1 MFYDF
6 ALLSTKRFYRA
17 NLGKLLIPHGKI
29 FGIFST
35 FAALS
40 TAYNIQTMNKHLL
53 LALIVLAFS
62 LGMNRVSAQEQ
73 QAYKVGLVGFY
84 NLENLFDTIDD
95 PMKLDEEFLPQ
106 GLNQWNTEK
115 YLAKLHNMAY
125 AISTIGTDWSPDG
138 IAVLGVSEIENRH
151 VLEDLVLQPEIK
163 DRNYQIVHY
172 ESPDRRG
179 VDVGLLY
186 NPKYFTLKNSKSYR
200 TVVPD
205 DPEFITR
212 DQLVVSGLF
221 DGEMMH
227 FIVMHWPSR
236 YGGEKRSLPGRIA
249 AATLCR
255 HIADSILNQDTNA
268 KIIMMGDF
276 NDYPDNKSVTK
287 YLRATG
293 DMSNLGEGEFFNP
306 MYELHKKGYG
316 TNYYNDVPGV
326 LDQTI
331 ITPGLLPTDYSTY
344 QFKNA
349 KVHNK
354 EFLKQHGGRYNGYP
368 FRTFGS
374 GVWMGGYSDH
384 FPVYV
389 ILLKKA

>member
-1 MFYDF
+1 MVVKAEKSSKERKKTDF
-6 ALLSTKRFYRA
+6 LLPLPPNHNVNNT
-17 NLGKLLIPHGKI
+17 
-29 FGIFST
+29 
-35 FAALS
+35 
-40 TAYNIQTMNKHLL
+40 QTMNKHLIF
-53 LALIVLAFS
+53 ALIILAFG
-62 LGMNRVSAQEQ
+62 LQANRASAQEQ

-84 NLENLFDTIDD
+84 NLENLFDTIND
-95 PMKLDEEFLPQ
+95 PQKNDEEFLPQ
-106 GLNQWNTEK
+106 GVNQWNSEK
-115 YLAKLHNMAY
+115 YLSKLHNMAY

-138 IAVLGVSEIENRH
+138 VAVLGMCEMENRT
-151 VLEDLVLQPEIK
+151 VLEDLVAQPELK

-172 ESPDRRG
+172 NSPDRRG

-186 NPKYFTLKNSKSYR
+186 NPKYFKLTNSKTYH
-200 TVVPD
+200 TIIPD

-236 YGGEKRSLPGRIA
+236 AGGEKRSMPGRIA
-249 AATLCR
+249 AANLCR
-255 HIADSILNQDTNA
+255 HIADSIMREDQNA
-268 KIIMMGDF
+268 KIIMMGDY
-276 NDYPDNKSVTK
+276 NDYPDSKSVTN
-287 YLRATG
+287 YLRASG
-293 DMSNLGEGEFFNP
+293 DMKDLRDGEFFNP
-306 MYELHKKGYG
+306 MYDLHKKGFG
-316 TNYYNDVPGV
+316 TNFYRDAPGV
-326 LDQTI
+326 LDQMI
-331 ITPGLLPTDYSTY
+331 LTPALLPNGYDSY

-354 EFLKQHGGRYNGYP
+354 EFLKQHGGKYNGYP

>member
-1 MFYDF
+1 
-6 ALLSTKRFYRA
+6 
-17 NLGKLLIPHGKI
+17 
-29 FGIFST
+29 
-35 FAALS
+35 
-40 TAYNIQTMNKHLL
+40 MNKHFAFILAL
-53 LALIVLAFS
+53 LAFVLGFTS
-62 LGMNRVSAQEQ
+62 LNAQEK
-73 QAYKVGLVGFY
+73 QAYKVGIVGFY

-95 PMKLDEEFLPQ
+95 PLKLDEEFLPQ
-106 GLNQWNTEK
+106 GANQWNTEK
-115 YLAKLHNMAY
+115 YLNKLHNMAY
-125 AISTIGTDWSPDG
+125 AISTIGSDITPDG
-138 IAVLGVSEIENRH
+138 VAILGMSEIENRH
-151 VLEDLVLQPEIK
+151 VLEDLVA
-163 DRNYQIVHY
+163 D
-172 ESPDRRG
+172 SPDRRG

-186 NPKYFTLKNSKSYR
+186 NPKYFKLTNSKTYH
-200 TVVPD
+200 TIVPS

-236 YGGEKRSLPGRIA
+236 VGGEKRSMPGRIA
-249 AATLCR
+249 AAELCR
-255 HIADSILNQDTNA
+255 HIADSIMRQDQNA

-276 NDYPDNKSVTK
+276 NDYPTNKTVTEH
-287 YLRATG
+287 LRASG
-293 DMSNLGEGEFFNP
+293 DMKDLRDGEFFNP

-316 TNYYNDVPGV
+316 TNFYRDAPGV
-326 LDQTI
+326 LDQMI
-331 ITPGLLPTDYSTY
+331 LTPALLPNGYDSY

-368 FRTFGS
+368 FRTFAG
-374 GVWMGGYSDH
+374 GVWIGGYSDH

>member
-1 MFYDF
+1 
-6 ALLSTKRFYRA
+6 
-17 NLGKLLIPHGKI
+17 
-29 FGIFST
+29 
-35 FAALS
+35 
-40 TAYNIQTMNKHLL
+40 MNKHLIF
-53 LALIVLAFS
+53 ALIILAFG
-62 LGMNRVSAQEQ
+62 LQMNRASAQEK

-95 PMKLDEEFLPQ
+95 PNKNDEEFLPQ
-106 GLNQWNTEK
+106 GGNQWNTEK
-115 YLAKLHNMAY
+115 YLNKLHNMAY

-138 IAVLGVSEIENRH
+138 LAVLGVSEIENRT
-151 VLEDLVLQPEIK
+151 VLEDLVVQPEIK
-163 DRNYQIVHY
+163 GRNYQIVHY

-186 NPKYFTLKNSKSYR
+186 NPKYFKLTSSKSYR
-200 TVVPD
+200 TVVPN

-212 DQLVVSGLF
+212 DQLLVSGLF
-221 DGEMMH
+221 DGEPMH

-236 YGGEKRSLPGRIA
+236 YGGEKRSLPGRVA

-255 HIADSILNQDTNA
+255 HIADSILNEDANA
-268 KIIMMGDF
+268 KIIMMGDY
-276 NDYPDNKSVTK
+276 NDYPTNQSVTK
-287 YLRATG
+287 HLRASG
-293 DMSNLGEGEFFNP
+293 NINKLKEGEFYNP
-306 MYELHKKGYG
+306 MYELHQKGIG
-316 TNYYNDVPGV
+316 TNYYRDVPGV

-331 ITPGLLPTDYSTY
+331 LTPALLPTDYSSY
-344 QFKNA
+344 QLKNA
-349 KVHNK
+349 MVHNK
-354 EFLKQHGGRYNGYP
+354 EFLKQHGGKYNGYP

>member
-1 MFYDF
+1 MPP
-6 ALLSTKRFYRA
+6 KHVA
-17 NLGKLLIPHGKI
+17 N
-29 FGIFST
+29 
-35 FAALS
+35 
-40 TAYNIQTMNKHLL
+40 NIQTMNRHFLFAFLL
-53 LALIVLAFS
+53 LAFC
-62 LGMNRVSAQEQ
+62 LGMNRVSAQDQ

-84 NLENLFDTIDD
+84 NLENLFDTIND
-95 PMKLDEEFLPQ
+95 PNKDDEEFLPQ
-106 GLNQWNTEK
+106 GGNQWNTEK
-115 YLAKLHNMAY
+115 YVTKLHNMAY

-138 IAVLGVSEIENRH
+138 VAVLGVSEIENRT

-186 NPKYFTLKNSKSYR
+186 NPKYFKLVSSKSYR

-205 DPEFITR
+205 QPDFITR
-212 DQLVVSGLF
+212 DQLLVSGLF

-236 YGGEKRSLPGRIA
+236 YGGEKRSLPGRVA

-255 HIADSILNQDTNA
+255 HIADSILNEDANA
-268 KIIMMGDF
+268 KIIMMGDY
-276 NDYPDNKSVTK
+276 NDYPDNKSVTQ
-287 YLRATG
+287 YLRAKG
-293 DMSNLGEGEFFNP
+293 DMNNLGEGEFFNP

-316 TNYYNDVPGV
+316 TNYYRDVPGV

-331 ITPGLLPTDYSTY
+331 ITRGLLPTDYSTY

-368 FRTFGS
+368 FRSFGN
-374 GVWMGGYSDH
+374 GVWMAGYSDH

>member
-1 MFYDF
+1 MICVGFWMKLTDKNRKSSFNPTIINGFFCY
-6 ALLSTKRFYRA
+6 LCRVIMLNNPLS
-17 NLGKLLIPHGKI
+17 
-29 FGIFST
+29 
-35 FAALS
+35 
-40 TAYNIQTMNKHLL
+40 MNKHFAFILAL
-53 LALIVLAFS
+53 LAFC
-62 LGMNRVSAQEQ
+62 LGSSNLNAQEK

-95 PMKLDEEFLPQ
+95 PLKLDEEFLPQ
-106 GLNQWNTEK
+106 GANQWNTEK
-115 YLAKLHNMAY
+115 YLTKLHTMAY

-138 IAVLGVSEIENRH
+138 VAVLGMSEMENRQ
-151 VLEDLVLQPEIK
+151 VLEDLVAQPELA
-163 DRNYQIVHY
+163 DRHYQVVHY
-172 ESPDRRG
+172 DSPDRRG
-179 VDVGLLY
+179 VDVGLIY
-186 NPKYFTLKNSKSYR
+186 NPKYFKLISSKSYR
-200 TVVPD
+200 TVVPN

-212 DQLVVSGLF
+212 DQLLVSGLF

-236 YGGEKRSLPGRIA
+236 FGGEKRSLPGRVA
-249 AATLCR
+249 AAELCR
-255 HIADSILNQDTNA
+255 HIADSIMREDQNA

-276 NDYPDNKSVTK
+276 NDYPDNKSITK
-287 YLRATG
+287 YLRASG
-293 DMSNLGEGEFFNP
+293 DMHDLRDGEFYNP

-316 TNYYNDVPGV
+316 TNYYRDVPGV

-331 ITPGLLPTDYSTY
+331 LTPGLLPTDYSTY

-368 FRTFGS
+368 FRTFGA

>member
-1 MFYDF
+1 
-6 ALLSTKRFYRA
+6 
-17 NLGKLLIPHGKI
+17 
-29 FGIFST
+29 
-35 FAALS
+35 
-40 TAYNIQTMNKHLL
+40 MNKHCAFI
-53 LALIVLAFS
+53 LALLVFC
-62 LGMNRVSAQEQ
+62 LGVSRVSAQEQ

-95 PMKLDEEFLPQ
+95 PNKNDEEFLPN
-106 GLNQWNTEK
+106 GANQWNTEK
-115 YLAKLHNMAY
+115 YTTKLHNMAY

-138 IAVLGVSEIENRH
+138 VAILGVSEIENRT
-151 VLEDLVLQPEIK
+151 VLEDLVAQPELA
-163 DRNYQIVHY
+163 DRHYQVVHY

-186 NPKYFTLKNSKSYR
+186 NPKYFKLMSSKSYR
-200 TVVPD
+200 TVVPNQ
-205 DPEFITR
+205 PEFITR
-212 DQLVVSGLF
+212 DQLLVSGLF

-236 YGGEKRSLPGRIA
+236 FGGEKRSLPGRKA

-255 HIADSILNQDTNA
+255 HIADSIMREDPNA

-276 NDYPDNKSVTK
+276 NDYPDNRSVTE
-287 YLRATG
+287 YLRASG
-293 DMSNLGEGEFFNP
+293 NMKDLRDGEFFNP

-316 TNYYNDVPGV
+316 TNYYRDVPGV
-326 LDQTI
+326 LDQTV

-354 EFLKQHGGRYNGYP
+354 EFLKQHGGRYNGFP
-368 FRTFGS
+368 FRTFAG
-374 GVWMGGYSDH
+374 GAWAGGYSDH

-389 ILLKKA
+389 ILLKKVE

>member
-1 MFYDF
+1 
-6 ALLSTKRFYRA
+6 
-17 NLGKLLIPHGKI
+17 
-29 FGIFST
+29 
-35 FAALS
+35 
-40 TAYNIQTMNKHLL
+40 MNKHCAFI
-53 LALIVLAFS
+53 LALLVFC
-62 LGMNRVSAQEQ
+62 LGVSRVSAQEQ

-95 PMKLDEEFLPQ
+95 PNKNDEEFLPN
-106 GLNQWNTEK
+106 GANQWNTEK
-115 YLAKLHNMAY
+115 YTTKLHNLAY

-138 IAVLGVSEIENRH
+138 VAILGVSEIENRT
-151 VLEDLVLQPEIK
+151 VLEDLVAQPELA
-163 DRNYQIVHY
+163 DRHYQVVHY

-186 NPKYFTLKNSKSYR
+186 NPKYFKLMSSKSYR
-200 TVVPD
+200 TVVPNQ
-205 DPEFITR
+205 PEFITR
-212 DQLVVSGLF
+212 DQLLVSGLF

-236 YGGEKRSLPGRIA
+236 FGGEKRSLPGRKA

-255 HIADSILNQDTNA
+255 HIADSIMREDPNA

-276 NDYPDNKSVTK
+276 NDYPDNRSVTE
-287 YLRATG
+287 YLRASG
-293 DMSNLGEGEFFNP
+293 NMKDLRDGEFFNP

-316 TNYYNDVPGV
+316 TNYYRDVPGV
-326 LDQTI
+326 LDQTV

-354 EFLKQHGGRYNGYP
+354 EFLKQHGGRYNGFP
-368 FRTFGS
+368 FRTFAG
-374 GVWMGGYSDH
+374 GAWAGGYSDH

-389 ILLKKA
+389 ILLKKVE

>member
-1 MFYDF
+1 MHKHIAF
-6 ALLSTKRFYRA
+6 
-17 NLGKLLIPHGKI
+17 I
-29 FGIFST
+29 
-35 FAALS
+35 FAAL
-40 TAYNIQTMNKHLL
+40 
-53 LALIVLAFS
+53 VFC
-62 LGMNRVSAQEQ
+62 LGISSISAQEQ
-73 QAYKVGLVGFY
+73 QSYKIGLVGFY

-95 PMKLDEEFLPQ
+95 PNINDEEFLPQ
-106 GLNQWNTEK
+106 GANQWNTEK
-115 YLAKLHNMAY
+115 YLNKLHNMAY

-138 IAVLGVSEIENRH
+138 LAILGVSEIENRT
-151 VLEDLVLQPEIK
+151 VLEDLVIQPEIK

-172 ESPDRRG
+172 DSPDRRG

-186 NPKYFTLKNSKSYR
+186 NPKYFKLVSSKSYR
-200 TVVPD
+200 TIVPD
-205 DPEFITR
+205 QPDFITR
-212 DQLVVSGLF
+212 DQLLVSGLF

-249 AATLCR
+249 AAELCR
-255 HIADSILNQDTNA
+255 HIADSILREDQNA
-268 KIIMMGDF
+268 KIIMMGDY
-276 NDYPDNKSVTK
+276 NDYPDNKSITN
-287 YLRATG
+287 YLRASG
-293 DMSNLGEGEFFNP
+293 NMNDLRDGEFFNP
-306 MYELHKKGYG
+306 MYDLHKKGYG
-316 TNYYNDVPGV
+316 TNYYRDVPGV

-331 ITPGLLPTDYSTY
+331 LTPGLLPTDYETY

-368 FRTFGS
+368 FRTFAG

>member
-1 MFYDF
+1 MTENIIPIKKKEHFF
-6 ALLSTKRFYRA
+6 LSLPRSSTQTPIYMYKH
-17 NLGKLLIPHGKI
+17 II
-29 FGIFST
+29 FI
-35 FAALS
+35 
-40 TAYNIQTMNKHLL
+40 
-53 LALIVLAFS
+53 LAVLAFS
-62 LGMNRVSAQEQ
+62 LGLNRVSAQEQ

-95 PMKLDEEFLPQ
+95 PTINDEEFLPQ
-106 GLNQWNTEK
+106 GANQWNTEK
-115 YLAKLHNMAY
+115 YLNKLHNMAY

-138 IAVLGVSEIENRH
+138 VAVLGMSEIENRT
-151 VLEDLVLQPEIK
+151 VLEDLVAQPELK

-172 ESPDRRG
+172 DSPDRRG

-186 NPKYFTLKNSKSYR
+186 NPKYFKLVSSKSYR
-200 TVVPD
+200 TIVPD
-205 DPEFITR
+205 QPEFITR
-212 DQLVVSGLF
+212 DQLLVSGLF

-236 YGGEKRSLPGRIA
+236 YGGEKRSLPGRVA

-255 HIADSILNQDTNA
+255 HIADSILNEDANA
-268 KIIMMGDF
+268 KIIMMGDY

-293 DMSNLGEGEFFNP
+293 DMKALRDDEFYNP
-306 MYELHKKGYG
+306 MYELHMKGIG

-331 ITPGLLPTDYSTY
+331 ITHGLLPTDYSTY

-368 FRTFGS
+368 YRTFGS

>member
-1 MFYDF
+1 MNRHFVYTL
-6 ALLSTKRFYRA
+6 ALLVF
-17 NLGKLLIPHGKI
+17 
-29 FGIFST
+29 F
-35 FAALS
+35 LS
-40 TAYNIQTMNKHLL
+40 ITDLK
-53 LALIVLAFS
+53 
-62 LGMNRVSAQEQ
+62 AQEQ

-95 PMKLDEEFLPQ
+95 PLKDDGEFTPQ
-106 GLNQWNTEK
+106 GTNQWNTEK

-125 AISTIGTDWSPDG
+125 AISTIGTDISPDG
-138 IAVLGVSEIENRH
+138 VAVLGMSEMENRT
-151 VLEDLVLQPEIK
+151 VLEDLVAQPELK
-163 DRNYQIVHY
+163 SRNYQVVHY
-172 ESPDRRG
+172 DSPDRRG

-186 NPKYFTLKNSKSYR
+186 NPKYFKLVSSKSYR

-205 DPEFITR
+205 QPDFITR
-212 DQLVVSGLF
+212 DQLLVSGLF

-236 YGGEKRSLPGRIA
+236 YGGEKRSMPGRVA
-249 AATLCR
+249 AAELCR
-255 HIADSILNQDTNA
+255 HIADSILREDQNA

-276 NDYPDNKSVTK
+276 NDYPDNKSITK
-287 YLRATG
+287 HLRASG
-293 DMSNLGEGEFFNP
+293 NMKDLRDGEFYNP

-316 TNYYNDVPGV
+316 TNYYRDVPGV

-331 ITPGLLPTDYSTY
+331 LTPALLPTDYSTY

-354 EFLKQHGGRYNGYP
+354 EFLKQHGGKYNGYP

>member
-1 MFYDF
+1 M
-6 ALLSTKRFYRA
+6 L
-17 NLGKLLIPHGKI
+17 H
-29 FGIFST
+29 
-35 FAALS
+35 
-40 TAYNIQTMNKHLL
+40 MNKHFASILAL
-53 LALIVLAFS
+53 LAFLLGFTS
-62 LGMNRVSAQEQ
+62 LNAQEK

-84 NLENLFDTIDD
+84 NLENLFDTIND
-95 PMKLDEEFLPQ
+95 PNKNDEEFLPQ
-106 GLNQWNTEK
+106 GANQWNTEK
-115 YLAKLHNMAY
+115 YMSKLHKMAY

-138 IAVLGVSEIENRH
+138 VAVLGMSEMENRT
-151 VLEDLVLQPEIK
+151 VLEDLVAQPELK
-163 DRNYQIVHY
+163 NRNYQIVHY
-172 ESPDRRG
+172 DSPDRRG

-186 NPKYFTLKNSKSYR
+186 NPKYFKPTNSKSYR
-200 TVVPD
+200 TVVPS
-205 DPEFITR
+205 DPDFITR

-221 DGEMMH
+221 DGEPMH

-236 YGGEKRSLPGRIA
+236 AGGEKRSMPGRIA

-255 HIADSILNQDTNA
+255 HIADSILYEDPNA

-276 NDYPDNKSVTK
+276 NDYPTNKTVTE
-287 YLRATG
+287 YLRASG
-293 DMSNLGEGEFFNP
+293 DMKDLRNGEFYNA
-306 MYELHKKGYG
+306 MYDLHKKGIG
-316 TNYYNDVPGV
+316 TNYYRDAPGV
-326 LDQTI
+326 LDQMI
-331 ITPGLLPTDYSTY
+331 LTPALLPNGYDSY

-354 EFLKQHGGRYNGYP
+354 EFLKQHGGKYNGYP

>member
-1 MFYDF
+1 MVVTAEKSPKGRKKTEFF
-6 ALLSTKRFYRA
+6 LPLPPNHNA
-17 NLGKLLIPHGKI
+17 NN
-29 FGIFST
+29 T
-35 FAALS
+35 
-40 TAYNIQTMNKHLL
+40 QTMNKQLIF
-53 LALIVLAFS
+53 ALVILAFG
-62 LGMNRVSAQEQ
+62 LQINCVSAQEQ

-84 NLENLFDTIDD
+84 NLENLFDTIND
-95 PMKLDEEFLPQ
+95 PNKNDEEFLPQ
-106 GLNQWNTEK
+106 GTNQWNTEK
-115 YLAKLHNMAY
+115 YLNKLHNMAY
-125 AISTIGTDWSPDG
+125 AISTIGTDITPDG
-138 IAVLGVSEIENRH
+138 VAVLGLCEMENRH
-151 VLEDLVLQPEIK
+151 VLEDLVAQPEIK
-163 DRNYQIVHY
+163 NRNYQIVHY
-172 ESPDRRG
+172 DSPDRRG
-179 VDVGLLY
+179 VDVGLIY
-186 NPKYFTLKNSKSYR
+186 NPKYFKLTNSKSYR
-200 TVVPD
+200 TVVPN

-221 DGEMMH
+221 DGEPMH

-236 YGGEKRSLPGRIA
+236 AGGEKRSMPGRIA

-255 HIADSILNQDTNA
+255 NIADSIMREDQNA
-268 KIIMMGDF
+268 KIIMMGDY
-276 NDYPDNKSVTK
+276 NDYPDSKSVINH
-287 YLRATG
+287 LRASG
-293 DMSNLGEGEFFNP
+293 DMKDLRDGEFFNP

-316 TNYYNDVPGV
+316 TNFYRDVPGV

-354 EFLKQHGGRYNGYP
+354 EFLKQHGGKYNGYP

>member
-1 MFYDF
+1 
-6 ALLSTKRFYRA
+6 
-17 NLGKLLIPHGKI
+17 
-29 FGIFST
+29 
-35 FAALS
+35 
-40 TAYNIQTMNKHLL
+40 MNKHLII
-53 LALIVLAFS
+53 ALIVLAFT
-62 LGMNRVSAQEQ
+62 LGINHVSAQEQ

-84 NLENLFDTIDD
+84 NLENLFDTIND
-95 PMKLDEEFLPQ
+95 PNKDDEEFLPQ
-106 GLNQWNTEK
+106 GGNQWNTEK

-138 IAVLGVSEIENRH
+138 VAVLGVSEIENRT
-151 VLEDLVLQPEIK
+151 VLEDLVRQPEIK
-163 DRNYQIVHY
+163 DRNYQVVHY

-186 NPKYFTLKNSKSYR
+186 NPKYFKLTNSKSYR

-205 DPEFITR
+205 QPDFITR
-212 DQLVVSGLF
+212 DQLLVSGLF

-227 FIVMHWPSR
+227 LIVMHWPSR
-236 YGGEKRSLPGRIA
+236 FGGEKRSMPGRVA
-249 AATLCR
+249 AASLCR
-255 HIADSILNQDTNA
+255 HIADSILREDANA

-276 NDYPDNKSVTK
+276 NDYPDNKSVTE
-287 YLRATG
+287 YLRASG
-293 DMSNLGEGEFFNP
+293 DMKGLRDGEFFNP

-316 TNYYNDVPGV
+316 TNYYRDVPAV
-326 LDQTI
+326 LDQTV
-331 ITPGLLPTDYSTY
+331 ITPALLPTDYNTY
-344 QFKNA
+344 QFKVA

-368 FRTFGS
+368 FRTFAG

>member
-1 MFYDF
+1 
-6 ALLSTKRFYRA
+6 
-17 NLGKLLIPHGKI
+17 
-29 FGIFST
+29 
-35 FAALS
+35 
-40 TAYNIQTMNKHLL
+40 MNKHFAFILAL
-53 LALIVLAFS
+53 LAFGLGFS
-62 LGMNRVSAQEQ
+62 SLQAQEK

-95 PMKLDEEFLPQ
+95 PLKNDEEFLPN
-106 GLNQWNTEK
+106 GANEWNTQK
-115 YLAKLHNMAY
+115 YMNKLHNMAY

-138 IAVLGVSEIENRH
+138 VAVLGMSEMENRT
-151 VLEDLVLQPEIK
+151 VLEDLVAQPELK

-186 NPKYFTLKNSKSYR
+186 NPKYFRLTNSKTYR
-200 TVVPD
+200 TVVPN
-205 DPEFITR
+205 DPDFITR

-221 DGEMMH
+221 DGEPMH

-236 YGGEKRSLPGRIA
+236 AGGEKRSLPGRVA

-255 HIADSILNQDTNA
+255 HIADSILNEDANA

-276 NDYPDNKSVTK
+276 NDYPTNQSVTK

-293 DMSNLGEGEFFNP
+293 KINNLKDGEFYNP
-306 MYELHKKGYG
+306 MYELHQKGIG
-316 TNYYNDVPGV
+316 TNYYRDVPGV

-331 ITPGLLPTDYSTY
+331 LTPALLPGDYNSY
-344 QFKNA
+344 QLKNA
-349 KVHNK
+349 MVHNK
-354 EFLKQHGGRYNGYP
+354 EFLKQHGGKYNGYP

>member
-1 MFYDF
+1 
-6 ALLSTKRFYRA
+6 
-17 NLGKLLIPHGKI
+17 
-29 FGIFST
+29 
-35 FAALS
+35 
-40 TAYNIQTMNKHLL
+40 MNKLFVYTLTLL
-53 LALIVLAFS
+53 VFFLSITDLK
-62 LGMNRVSAQEQ
+62 AQEQ

-95 PMKLDEEFLPQ
+95 PLKNDEEFTPQ
-106 GLNQWNTEK
+106 GANQWNSEK

-125 AISTIGTDWSPDG
+125 AISTIGTDISPDG
-138 IAVLGVSEIENRH
+138 VAVLGMSEMENRK
-151 VLEDLVLQPEIK
+151 VLEELVAQPELK
-163 DRNYQIVHY
+163 SRNYQVVHY
-172 ESPDRRG
+172 DSPDRRG

-186 NPKYFTLKNSKSYR
+186 NPKYFKLVSSRSYR
-200 TVVPD
+200 TIVPD
-205 DPEFITR
+205 QPDFITR
-212 DQLVVSGLF
+212 DQLLVSGLF

-236 YGGEKRSLPGRIA
+236 YGGEKRSLPGRVA
-249 AATLCR
+249 AAELCR
-255 HIADSILNQDTNA
+255 HIADSILREDQNA

-276 NDYPDNKSVTK
+276 NDYPDNKSITNH
-287 YLRATG
+287 LRASG
-293 DMSNLGEGEFFNP
+293 DMNDLRDGEFYNP
-306 MYELHKKGYG
+306 MYNLHKKGYG
-316 TNYYNDVPGV
+316 TNYYRDVPGV

-331 ITPGLLPTDYSTY
+331 LSPGLLPTDYSTY

-354 EFLKQHGGRYNGYP
+354 EFLKQHGGKYNGYP

-389 ILLKKA
+389 ILLKKV